1 MPSFPILKTG
11 AVAQY
16 PMTTAIRFVTQD
28 VRFLDGSR
36 QTYSMQG
43 NVLRNW
49 RIQLDRLDAQEAAG
63 IAQFVEAVQGAGF
76 AFPDPVTGT
85 NVLNCVFDAEEQAMD
100 STGEMRAG
108 AVLVVRET
116 R

>member
-1 MPSFPILKTG
+1 MPSFPVLKTG

-16 PMTTAIRFVTQD
+16 PLATGLRFATQD

-43 NVLRNW
+43 NVLRSW
-49 RIQLDRLDAQEAAG
+49 RIQLDRLDAQEAG
-63 IAQFVEAVQGAGF
+63 RVSQFVEAVQGASF
-76 AFPDPVTGT
+76 TFPDPVTGT
-85 NVLNCVFDAEEQAMD
+85 NVANCIFEAEELAMD
-100 STGEMRAG
+100 ATGEMRAE
-108 AVLVVRET
+108 ALLLVRET